1 MAGVYDVLE
10 VCDWADL
17 QELAESGQHE
27 GIVIA
32 RERYKRFQVPR
43 SPGQEVTR
51 PLQTKAL
58 GDQIDGNQG
67 LIGPPGAFVR
77 ELIPF
82 HVGHIETVSG
92 GQKVDA
98 NLGRS
103 LGACFCNSDVNA

>member
-17 QELAESGQHE
+17 QELAESGQHK

-43 SPGQEVTR
+43 SPGQEVTH

-77 ELIPF
+77 ELTHF
-82 HVGHIETVSG
+82 TLATLKLSQVGRKWMQIL
-92 GQKVDA
+92 A
-98 NLGRS
+98 GRWVRVF
-103 LGACFCNSDVNA
+103 AIQT